1 MKALSLFQYKR
12 GMVKP
17 ILFFNGLAP
26 KAVCAGKLRAG
37 FWYAQKVLE
46 GGRVSLWR
54 VFRGSEGAFPEKK
67 APSLILS
74 ECFEESDL
82 ANGLHRGQRV
92 GEGHED
98 VPRHQTPAV
107 RRRLGLRA
115 VGKREP
121 RSRIRGDGLL
131 RRQFLRF
138 ARGEGAAFAGIL
150 RRLQFLRQGGIGGR
164 GSSSMEKPS
173 TLRAAPFMSAE
184 MARQPFPVRAASAL
198 SHEKRFFLSWGT
210 GSPFLPHP
218 AAISS
223 RQHSIGVIHV
233 FIALG
238 LPIKVSI
245 P

>member
-1 MKALSLFQYKR
+1 MHKRFWREVEAFLF
-12 GMVKP
+12 G
-17 ILFFNGLAP
+17 
-26 KAVCAGKLRAG
+26 G
-37 FWYAQKVLE
+37 FLGEV
-46 GGRVSLWR
+46 R
-54 VFRGSEGAFPEKK
+54 GAFPEKK

-150 RRLQFLRQGGIGGR
+150 RRSGR
-164 GSSSMEKPS
+164 TRPPS
-173 TLRAAPFMSAE
+173 ATWDICMRPE
-184 MARQPFPVRAASAL
+184 RV
-198 SHEKRFFLSWGT
+198 
-210 GSPFLPHP
+210 
-218 AAISS
+218 
-223 RQHSIGVIHV
+223 
-233 FIALG
+233 
-238 LPIKVSI
+238 
-245 P
+245 

>member
-1 MKALSLFQYKR
+1 MGFFRRASVGEGFQRRRRKFPLRRNLAEAFLSAIREKRGRSFLMKALSLFQYKR

-46 GGRVSLWR
+46 GGRGVSFWR

-98 VPRHQTPAV
+98 VPSHQTPAV

-150 RRLQFLRQGGIGGR
+150 RRLQFLRQCGIGVR
-164 GSSSMEKPS
+164 GQRRFPTRKGFSCLGGPDPLSCRIPPRSAAGS
-173 TLRAAPFMSAE
+173 TVSA
-184 MARQPFPVRAASAL
+184 
-198 SHEKRFFLSWGT
+198 
-210 GSPFLPHP
+210 
-218 AAISS
+218 
-223 RQHSIGVIHV
+223 
-233 FIALG
+233 
-238 LPIKVSI
+238 
-245 P
+245 